1 MINMT
6 KIRSNFPLT
15 LEITSE
21 SLKGCQNN
29 FTHFLATSSENCW
42 RCAEVAGT
50 FSETPVITGQKSHA
64 LINLTQKEL
73 ASIY

>member
-1 MINMT
+1 MT

-29 FTHFLATSSENCW
+29 FTHFLATFGSLW
-42 RCAEVAGT
+42 KIVGD
-50 FSETPVITGQKSHA
+50 VQK
-64 LINLTQKEL
+64 
-73 ASIY
+73 